1 MAKFYSLFSSSSGNA
16 AYLGNGSAG
25 ILFDIGVS
33 CRKLCTALQ
42 ERELAPNAIQAI
54 CITHTHIDHI
64 RGLAVFLKN
73 YPIPVYGTA
82 ETLQI
87 LAEQCNQTDL
97 FHTITPEQPEAI
109 AGQWEVTAFSTPH
122 DATGSCGYR
131 IHTADDRICA
141 VCTDL
146 GTVTPEVQN
155 GVQGCDMVL
164 LEANYEPSLLAAGA
178 YPYPLKQR
186 ISGEKGHLSNQ
197 DSADFAR
204 ELVETGTTRLV
215 LGHLSPHNNTAACAE
230 RAALQG
236 MPDMVR
242 NRDYLL
248 QVATPTGLQQAVIF

>member
-73 YPIPVYGTA
+73 YPTPVYGTA
-82 ETLQI
+82 ETLQT

-109 AGQWEVTAFSTPH
+109 AGQWEVTAFSTPVMLVITKKPA
-122 DATGSCGYR
+122 ATGIKLNRPNFQSKNNSNAIKPIGVA
-131 IHTADDRICA
+131 IALA
-141 VCTDL
+141 V
-146 GTVTPEVQN
+146 
-155 GVQGCDMVL
+155 
-164 LEANYEPSLLAAGA
+164 
-178 YPYPLKQR
+178 
-186 ISGEKGHLSNQ
+186 SGS
-197 DSADFAR
+197 
-204 ELVETGTTRLV
+204 
-215 LGHLSPHNNTAACAE
+215 
-230 RAALQG
+230 
-236 MPDMVR
+236 M
-242 NRDYLL
+242 
-248 QVATPTGLQQAVIF
+248 

>member
-82 ETLQI
+82 ETLQT
-87 LAEQCNQTDL
+87 LAEQCNRTDL
-97 FHTITPEQPEAI
+97 FHTITPGQPEAI
-109 AGQWEVTAFSTPH
+109 SGQWEVTAFSTPH
-122 DATGSCGYR
+122 DAAGSCGYR
-131 IHTADDRICA
+131 IHTADDRVCA

-146 GTVTPEVQN
+146 GTVTPEVRN

-186 ISGEKGHLSNQ
+186 ISGEQGHLSNQ

>member
-1 MAKFYSLFSSSSGNA
+1 M
-16 AYLGNGSAG
+16 
-25 ILFDIGVS
+25 
-33 CRKLCTALQ
+33 
-42 ERELAPNAIQAI
+42 
-54 CITHTHIDHI
+54 
-64 RGLAVFLKN
+64 
-73 YPIPVYGTA
+73 
-82 ETLQI
+82 
-87 LAEQCNQTDL
+87 
-97 FHTITPEQPEAI
+97 
-109 AGQWEVTAFSTPH
+109 TAFSTPH
-122 DATGSCGYR
+122 DAAGSCGYR
-131 IHTADDRICA
+131 MHTADDRICA
-141 VCTDL
+141 ICTDL

-197 DSADFAR
+197 DSASFAR

-236 MPDMVR
+236 MSDMVR

>member
-82 ETLQI
+82 ETLQT
-87 LAEQCNQTDL
+87 LAEQCNRTDL
-97 FHTITPEQPEAI
+97 FHTVICGMNSIT
-109 AGQWEVTAFSTPH
+109 TAAS
-122 DATGSCGYR
+122 GIVWRGECGHLPLSSNGFR
-131 IHTADDRICA
+131 LPRCDRVKQ

-146 GTVTPEVQN
+146 GTVTPEVRN

-186 ISGEKGHLSNQ
+186 ISGEQGHLSNQ

-242 NRDYLL
+242 NLDYLL
-248 QVATPTGLQQAVIF
+248 QVATPIGLKQAVIF

>member
-73 YPIPVYGTA
+73 YPTPVYGTA
-82 ETLQI
+82 ETLQT

-109 AGQWEVTAFSTPH
+109 AGQWEVTAFSTP
-122 DATGSCGYR
+122 
-131 IHTADDRICA
+131 
-141 VCTDL
+141 
-146 GTVTPEVQN
+146 PEVRN

-197 DSADFAR
+197 DSASFAQ

-248 QVATPTGLQQAVIF
+248 QVATPTGLKQAVIF

>member
-73 YPIPVYGTA
+73 YPTPVYGTA
-82 ETLQI
+82 ETLQT
-87 LAEQCNQTDL
+87 LAEQCNRTDL
-97 FHTITPEQPEAI
+97 FHTITPEQPEVI

-122 DATGSCGYR
+122 DAVGSCGYR
-131 IHTADDRICA
+131 IHTADDRVCA

-146 GTVTPEVQN
+146 GTVTPEV
-155 GVQGCDMVL
+155 
-164 LEANYEPSLLAAGA
+164 
-178 YPYPLKQR
+178 
-186 ISGEKGHLSNQ
+186 
-197 DSADFAR
+197 
-204 ELVETGTTRLV
+204 
-215 LGHLSPHNNTAACAE
+215 
-230 RAALQG
+230 G
-236 MPDMVR
+236 MGYR
-242 NRDYLL
+242 
-248 QVATPTGLQQAVIF
+248 AVIWCYWRQIMNPPC

>member
-42 ERELAPNAIQAI
+42 ERKLAPNAIQAI

-97 FHTITPEQPEAI
+97 FH
-109 AGQWEVTAFSTPH
+109 
-122 DATGSCGYR
+122 DAAGSCGYR

-197 DSADFAR
+197 DSASFAR

-248 QVATPTGLQQAVIF
+248 QVATPTGLKQAVIF

>member
-82 ETLQI
+82 ETLQT

-122 DATGSCGYR
+122 DAAGSCGYR
-131 IHTADDRICA
+131 MHTADDRICA
-141 VCTDL
+141 ICTDL

-155 GVQGCDMVL
+155 GVQGL
-164 LEANYEPSLLAAGA
+164 SL
-178 YPYPLKQR
+178 
-186 ISGEKGHLSNQ
+186 IH
-197 DSADFAR
+197 
-204 ELVETGTTRLV
+204 
-215 LGHLSPHNNTAACAE
+215 
-230 RAALQG
+230 
-236 MPDMVR
+236 
-242 NRDYLL
+242 
-248 QVATPTGLQQAVIF
+248 I

>member
-1 MAKFYSLFSSSSGNA
+1 MY
-16 AYLGNGSAG
+16 Y
-25 ILFDIGVS
+25 
-33 CRKLCTALQ
+33 
-42 ERELAPNAIQAI
+42 PY
-54 CITHTHIDHI
+54 
-64 RGLAVFLKN
+64 GLAVFLKN
-73 YPIPVYGTA
+73 YPTPVYGTA
-82 ETLQI
+82 ETLQT

-122 DATGSCGYR
+122 DAVGSCGYR
-131 IHTADDRICA
+131 IHTADDRVCA

-146 GTVTPEVQN
+146 GTVTPEVRN
-155 GVQGCDMVL
+155 GVQGCDMGL

-197 DSADFAR
+197 DSASFAR

-248 QVATPTGLQQAVIF
+248 QVATPTGLKQAVIF